1 MGRNVDANFCI
12 ENCAGSK
19 PHTLALAEDATN
31 QVEIFPSPAL
41 PHERLPVKL
50 RRVDVSALR
59 QEYSSGKLHR
69 SDLDPDPFRQFAAWF
84 TTARECP
91 AIVEP
96 NAMTLATAGVDGA
109 VSARTVLLKDFD
121 ATGFRFFTNY
131 ESDKARDIA
140 ANPQV
145 ALLFH
150 WPPFERQI
158 SIRGVAEKISREES
172 EAYFQKR
179 PLASRLGA
187 LASHQSQPL
196 ASREE
201 LEARYAELEEKHA
214 DGDVPLPSNW
224 GGYLVRPAAFEF
236 WQGRRSRLHDRF
248 RYISSAQGLWTIER
262 LSP

>member
-1 MGRNVDANFCI
+1 
-12 ENCAGSK
+12 
-19 PHTLALAEDATN
+19 
-31 QVEIFPSPAL
+31 
-41 PHERLPVKL
+41 
-50 RRVDVSALR
+50 VDVSALR
-59 QEYSSGKLHR
+59 QDYSSGKLHR
-69 SDLDPDPFRQFAAWF
+69 SDLDPDPFRQFADWF
-84 TTARECP
+84 TTARECS

-96 NAMTLATAGVDGA
+96 NAMTLATAGADGA
-109 VSARTVLLKDFD
+109 VNARTVLLKDFD

-140 ANPQV
+140 ANAQV

-158 SIRGVAEKISREES
+158 SIRGVAEKTSRAES

-187 LASHQSQPL
+187 LASHQSRPL

-201 LEARYAELEEKHA
+201 LEARYAELESTYA
-214 DGDVPLPSNW
+214 DGNVPLPPHW
-224 GGYLVRPAAFEF
+224 GGYLVRPTALEF

-248 RYISSAQGLWTIER
+248 RYTASTDGSWTIER